1 MSLCRPRDLALPHSG
16 SMQKCVL
23 AWDNEYPQSN
33 SQLMGNGRQS
43 SGGIILRYILYS
55 YSEDLQQESI
65 YWVFYLPC
73 LAFSMSI
80 PAYSRITFQINY
92 LHPSPGLKICSLGRG
107 THPTNMQPPWNA
119 ATSITPRNARPR
131 RAGLPS
137 IHIIWAVI
145 KEAHPS
151 ARGTC
156 GGLKT

>member
-92 LHPSPGLKICSLGRG
+92 LHPSFCLGILEEPKLRHASVSYPILWGSSGWMQRNHLSSLVCSSF
-107 THPTNMQPPWNA
+107 PWKSRYH
-119 ATSITPRNARPR
+119 SIMWYSSGPFQDA
-131 RAGLPS
+131 
-137 IHIIWAVI
+137 W
-145 KEAHPS
+145 
-151 ARGTC
+151 
-156 GGLKT
+156 